1 MSYEFYAV
9 NPETGELF
17 IAKGEKISRD
27 KAIEIED
34 SVYEKLEEI
43 SKENDISINDYLI
56 YLIQEDLISK
66 VDKPT
71 GIHKV
76 IDEAYLSLYIEELID
91 SKTNCLI
98 VDINNFEPKC
108 VLLINEDYEKLK
120 KVED

>member
-1 MSYEFYAV
+1 MFDIKVDKDLIEKRKEFIKSENTTEV
-9 NPETGELF
+9 T
-17 IAKGEKISRD
+17 
-27 KAIEIED
+27 IEIED
-34 SVYEKLEEI
+34 SVYEKLEKI
-43 SKENDISINDYLI
+43 SKDNNISIEDYLI